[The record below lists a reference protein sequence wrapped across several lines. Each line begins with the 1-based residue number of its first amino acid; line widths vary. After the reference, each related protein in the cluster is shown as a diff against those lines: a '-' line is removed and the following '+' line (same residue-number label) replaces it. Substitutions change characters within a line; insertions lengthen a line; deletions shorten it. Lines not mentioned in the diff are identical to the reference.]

1 MGFAKIISKN
11 QNLKMNGLFFTFEG
25 TECSGKTT
33 QIKLVSDKLQ
43 KLGFPVIVVREPGGT
58 SLGEQIR
65 SVLKDIQ
72 YKDIMTPEAEL
83 FLLMASRAQLVREV
97 IKPALS
103 KGIIVLSDRFLD
115 STIVYQGY
123 GRGLNIDFI
132 RSVGRIA
139 TDNIEPDLT
148 FVLQISIAESY
159 RRRSIR
165 NNNNSG
171 VSDRIEE
178 SGNAFF
184 LKVESGYRDLAIQEP
199 DRVKIIDAER
209 SPETVAGNIWKYIDE
224 LLSRKM
230 EKS

>member
-1 MGFAKIISKN
+1 
-11 QNLKMNGLFFTFEG
+11 
-25 TECSGKTT
+25 
-33 QIKLVSDKLQ
+33 
-43 KLGFPVIVVREPGGT
+43 
-58 SLGEQIR
+58 
-65 SVLKDIQ
+65 
-72 YKDIMTPEAEL
+72 
-83 FLLMASRAQLVREV
+83 
-97 IKPALS
+97 
-103 KGIIVLSDRFLD
+103 LD

-178 SGNAFF
+178 SGNDFF
-184 LKVESGYRDLAIQEP
+184 LKVESGYRDLAMQEP

-224 LLSRKM
+224 LLSKKM